1 MHTVILGAGLMGVTT
16 AWELAKDGH
25 QVTVIDRQPLP
36 ASETSFANAGLV
48 APGHAL
54 TWASPRAP
62 KILLRSLF
70 KKDQALQ
77 LKLRADPRMW
87 SWCIRFLKNC
97 TADRA
102 RTNTLRKLKLC
113 VYAQQEFQKLV
124 AETGIEYDGVRKG
137 LLYIY
142 RDEQSLGRGL
152 ANMEIL
158 RGAGQRMEILDSKGV
173 ARVEPA
179 LEASRSR
186 AAGGIYCPDDEQGD
200 ANKFA
205 VGLVDRLKTKGVA
218 FRFGTTV
225 TGFETEGDRVTAVV
239 TDKGSVS
246 GDQFVLA
253 LGSYSPIIGRKLGLA
268 LPVYPVKGYS
278 VTLPTEGRNGT
289 PEIGGVDENNLVA
302 WCKMGQRLR
311 LTSTAEFSGYDTSH
325 TPARFAAMLR
335 TARDLF
341 PQGAE
346 YDRPSYWACLRP
358 MTPEGTPIFGRGRH
372 RNLWINT
379 GQGHMGWTMACG
391 SARITADLMAGR
403 DPEIDTAG
411 MIYGKAAA
419 AAAA

>member
-1 MHTVILGAGLMGVTT
+1 MRTVILGAGLMGVTT
-16 AWELAKDGH
+16 AWELAKAGH
-25 QVTVIDRQPLP
+25 QVTVIDRQPRP

-54 TWASPRAP
+54 TWSSPRAP

-87 SWCIRFLKNC
+87 SWCIKFLMNC

-113 VYAQQEFQKLV
+113 VYAQQEFQKLI
-124 AETGIEYDGVRKG
+124 AETGIEYDGTRKG
-137 LLYIY
+137 LLYIH
-142 RDEQSLGRGL
+142 RDEQSLERGL

-158 RGAGQRMEILDSKGV
+158 RGAGQRLESLDARGV

-179 LEASRSR
+179 FEASRSR
-186 AAGGIYCPDDEQGD
+186 IAGGIYSPDDEQGD
-200 ANKFA
+200 ANKFT

-218 FRFGTTV
+218 FRFTTTV
-225 TGFETEGDRVTAVV
+225 SGFETEGDRVTAVL
-239 TDKGSVS
+239 TDKGRIS

-253 LGSYSPIIGRKLGLA
+253 LGSYSPIVGRKLGLA

-302 WCKMGQRLR
+302 WCKMGERFR
-311 LTSTAEFSGYDTSH
+311 LTATAEFSGYDTSH
-325 TPARFAAMLR
+325 TPERFSAMLR

-341 PQGAE
+341 PQGAD
-346 YDRPSYWACLRP
+346 YDRPSFWACLRP
-358 MTPEGTPIFGRGRH
+358 MTPEGTPIFGRGGH
-372 RNLWINT
+372 RNMWINT

-391 SARITADLMAGR
+391 SARITADLMAGKV
-403 DPEIDTAG
+403 PEIDTAG
-411 MIYGKAAA
+411 MIYGEAAA